1 MACMGLDGLLVFLV
15 ASRGEAIRGMGS
27 RGLGSRGL
35 ANKGVAN
42 RSMSGMGM
50 ACLTGA
56 CMSMDGLLVLL
67 MIHWINQFPVRWI
80 HNVILKPGK
89 PIKNKNYWSY

>member
-1 MACMGLDGLLVFLV
+1 MGLDGLLVFLV
-15 ASRGEAIRGMGS
+15 VSRGEAIRGMGS

-67 MIHWINQFPVRWI
+67 MIHCTEIGLTSF
-80 HNVILKPGK
+80 LSGGFTT
-89 PIKNKNYWSY
+89 